1 MTRLSFGGG
10 IIPKTT
16 FYNLPE
22 EKQSK
27 IIDCA
32 VEEFSQRDFDNAKI
46 SNIVKNADIA
56 RGSIYQYFEDKMDL
70 YLYVIE
76 IIKKSKLSYLENLM
90 SNPMDMPFLD
100 LFKEM
105 YIAGLK
111 FAIDNPR
118 YIRIFS
124 YLMNSRNELYNNIF
138 KKNLAIAYN
147 LYIAMI
153 DKDKRKGL
161 IRADVDSEVFAKIV
175 VDLTVNVSVEE
186 LNIGNENLHYDN
198 MLERIT
204 QIIKIIEQGVITR

>member
-1 MTRLSFGGG
+1 
-10 IIPKTT
+10 
-16 FYNLPE
+16 LPD
-22 EKQSK
+22 EKRNK

-32 VEEFSQRDFDNAKI
+32 VEEFSKRDFDNAKL

-76 IIKKSKLSYLENLM
+76 IIKESKLSYLESLM

-124 YLMNSRNELYNNIF
+124 YLMNSRNELYNDIF
-138 KKNLAIAYN
+138 KKNLDIAYN

-186 LNIGNENLHYDN
+186 LSIGNENLHYDN

>member
-1 MTRLSFGGG
+1 M
-10 IIPKTT
+10 PD
-16 FYNLPE
+16 
-22 EKQSK
+22 EKRNK

-32 VEEFSQRDFDNAKI
+32 VEEFSQRDFDNAKL

-76 IIKKSKLSYLENLM
+76 IIKESKMSYLESLM

-124 YLMNSRNELYNNIF
+124 YLMNSRNELYNDIF
-138 KKNLAIAYN
+138 KKNLDIAYN

-186 LNIGNENLHYDN
+186 LSIGNENLHYDN

>member
-1 MTRLSFGGG
+1 M
-10 IIPKTT
+10 PD
-16 FYNLPE
+16 
-22 EKQSK
+22 EKRNK

-32 VEEFSQRDFDNAKI
+32 VEEFSKRDFDNAKL

-76 IIKKSKLSYLENLM
+76 IIKESKLSYLESLM

-124 YLMNSRNELYNNIF
+124 YL
-138 KKNLAIAYN
+138 
-147 LYIAMI
+147 
-153 DKDKRKGL
+153 
-161 IRADVDSEVFAKIV
+161 
-175 VDLTVNVSVEE
+175 
-186 LNIGNENLHYDN
+186 LN
-198 MLERIT
+198 
-204 QIIKIIEQGVITR
+204 